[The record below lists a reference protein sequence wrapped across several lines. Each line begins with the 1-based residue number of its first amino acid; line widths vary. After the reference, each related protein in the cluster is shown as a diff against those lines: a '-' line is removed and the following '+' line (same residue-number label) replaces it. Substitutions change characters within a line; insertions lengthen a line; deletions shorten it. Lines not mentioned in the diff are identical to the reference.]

1 MKLLFISVFVLLST
15 GTTAQHKLIF
25 SSQNYAGILEG
36 EHRSK
41 FQLQTI
47 NGIKFNTWF
56 MGLGTGIDWYYLR
69 SIPAFFSLNKD
80 FWKREN
86 RNFFIVM
93 NGGINFPWK
102 RDNYYN
108 EWGYRVDKLVNGVY
122 WEGGLGYKIGIGKG
136 NDALLIQL
144 GYSYKQVGEKAI
156 VIYTDTPELNPMER
170 FDYRLRRLSLKIG
183 WNF

>member
-1 MKLLFISVFVLLST
+1 
-15 GTTAQHKLIF
+15 
-25 SSQNYAGILEG
+25 
-36 EHRSK
+36 
-41 FQLQTI
+41 
-47 NGIKFNTWF
+47 
-56 MGLGTGIDWYYLR
+56 
-69 SIPAFFSLNKD
+69 
-80 FWKREN
+80 
-86 RNFFIVM
+86 M

-102 RDNYYN
+102 RNNYYN
-108 EWGYRVDKLVNGVY
+108 EWGYRVDKLTNGVY
-122 WEGGLGYKIGIGKG
+122 WEGGFGYKIGIGKG